1 MKTIK
6 LWLTAIATLLCSL
19 TANAHDFE
27 VGGIY
32 YKITSSA
39 DLTVEV
45 TYRGSSYDGYDNE
58 YSGAVTIPST
68 VTYNSKT
75 YSVTSIGSSAFRY
88 CSSLTSITIPE
99 SVTSIGYSAFE
110 KCSSLTSIT
119 IPENSRLTSIRGFAF
134 SYCSSLTSIT
144 IPESV
149 TSIGDEAFYGC
160 SSLLE
165 VFILGD
171 PSVNSSAFYNCH
183 SNCEVYHPSDMITF
197 ESGTSEYG
205 EPHKVSFTNKLKA
218 YTATLK
224 DYELESNAGTHTTNL
239 VFSYS
244 GGVEFDV
251 KVPYTYTITKA
262 PLTMN
267 IGDATKTYG
276 ESNPTFTYEYSGFKR
291 GDTEE
296 VVSAMVIT
304 QATEKSGAGVYPITA
319 EVTADNYE
327 VTVNNGTLTVE
338 KAPLS
343 VKVKDVTKVYGDANP
358 GFSVEYIGLKT
369 WDNAPKL
376 TKELTL
382 QTIAG
387 KGSDVGTY
395 DIVASGGAT
404 DNYVFTEYLSGKLT
418 ITQAPLTVTANN
430 FVRAYGDANPK
441 FTVFYSGFKNDDTES
456 ALSKYP
462 TVTTDA
468 AVTSFVGEYALT
480 PNAAVAKNYSF
491 VYKNGTLKIE
501 KAPLVIGVNDATR
514 TYGDANPEYTYTY
527 DGFKNNETSEM
538 LSTKP
543 KTNMVAVDANTGNHT
558 LTPYGAEALN
568 YAITY
573 TNGTLTITK
582 APLTVIADDA
592 QRIYGDANPQL
603 TCRYDGFKNGETKAV
618 LTTQP
623 TVTTSAVAKSDVGT
637 YEITVSG
644 GQAKNYDFVSYQGA
658 ELTIKPAPLT
668 LKVKDCTRLY
678 YEDNPEY
685 NYTLSGLKNNEDYSV
700 LTTQPSFAC
709 EATKE
714 SNAGTYTITPN
725 GADSKNYD
733 ITYQSG
739 KLTVGKRKLTA
750 KIKDVTRVYNEE
762 NPTFEVTYKGFVNSE
777 DENVIAKMPT
787 VACEAHKT
795 SDVGVYN
802 IGFTSEGEAA
812 NYSFVYES
820 GVLTIEKAT
829 QEIIWEQE
837 FSETIAIGTQ
847 IEINAEATSGLD
859 LEFSIDNEKVA
870 VIYQAAGKYYID
882 CCGAGVVNIK
892 AIQAG
897 NKNYHSAVRVSKLL
911 TVFDP
916 TGIEQLTIDN
926 GQLTIYDLSGR
937 KIEVEDLREL
947 EKGVYIINGRKVLI
961 ND

>member
-1 MKTIK
+1 MKQTK
-6 LWLTAIATLLCSL
+6 LWLTTITTLLCSL

-32 YKITSSA
+32 YRITSSA

-45 TYRGSSYDGYDNE
+45 TYRGNYSDSYSNE

-75 YSVTSIGSSAFRY
+75 YSVTSIGIGAFY
-88 CSSLTSITIPE
+88 DCSSLTSITIPE
-99 SVTSIGYSAFE
+99 SVTSIGGCAFW
-110 KCSSLTSIT
+110 
-119 IPENSRLTSIRGFAF
+119 G
-134 SYCSSLTSIT
+134 CSSLTSIT

-149 TSIGDEAFYGC
+149 TSIGERAFRDCISLTSITIPESVTSIGDYAFYYC

-171 PSVNSSAFYNCH
+171 PSVASSAFYNCR

-224 DYELESNAGTHTTNL
+224 DCELESNAGTHTTNL
-239 VFSYS
+239 VFCYS

-251 KVPYTYTITKA
+251 KVPYTYTIIKA

-267 IGDATKTYG
+267 IGDATRIYG

-387 KGSDVGTY
+387 RGSDVGTY

-404 DNYVFTEYLSGKLT
+404 NNYVFTEYLSGKLT

-430 FVRAYGDANPK
+430 FVRAYGDGNPK

-468 AVTSFVGEYALT
+468 AATSFVGEYALT

-527 DGFKNNETSEM
+527 DGFKNNETSEV

-658 ELTIKPAPLT
+658 ELT
-668 LKVKDCTRLY
+668 
-678 YEDNPEY
+678 
-685 NYTLSGLKNNEDYSV
+685 
-700 LTTQPSFAC
+700 PS
-709 EATKE
+709 
-714 SNAGTYTITPN
+714 S
-725 GADSKNYD
+725 
-733 ITYQSG
+733 
-739 KLTVGKRKLTA
+739 LHR
-750 KIKDVTRVYNEE
+750 
-762 NPTFEVTYKGFVNSE
+762 
-777 DENVIAKMPT
+777 
-787 VACEAHKT
+787 
-795 SDVGVYN
+795 
-802 IGFTSEGEAA
+802 
-812 NYSFVYES
+812 
-820 GVLTIEKAT
+820 
-829 QEIIWEQE
+829 
-837 FSETIAIGTQ
+837 
-847 IEINAEATSGLD
+847 
-859 LEFSIDNEKVA
+859 
-870 VIYQAAGKYYID
+870 
-882 CCGAGVVNIK
+882 
-892 AIQAG
+892 
-897 NKNYHSAVRVSKLL
+897 
-911 TVFDP
+911 
-916 TGIEQLTIDN
+916 
-926 GQLTIYDLSGR
+926 
-937 KIEVEDLREL
+937 
-947 EKGVYIINGRKVLI
+947 
-961 ND
+961 